1 MSHSLKTTDRQSVTN
16 VSTTVPFAQRE
27 LSGDRVHVMYIID
40 SLFHQGGGEEALM
53 RIVQKLPRDK
63 FRISVVTFDINPNAA
78 RTVLT
83 SGAAL
88 HVFPMRRA
96 YDWNGLKTAVKLLRL
111 IRAGH
116 VDIVHTFFETS
127 NTWGG
132 LIAKLSGRSLL
143 VSGRRDMGILR
154 LKKHHIAYKLI
165 NRISDGFVAVSESV
179 RNYCIETEGLDPSKV
194 FTVYNGVDLAR
205 IDSTNGE
212 AALRARLV
220 LPGGCPVVAT
230 VANIRKIKGLDTLLQ
245 AAAIVRHEFP
255 RVRFLVAGGCLEPRH
270 FAELQNQVR
279 EFGLT
284 DNVTFLGQFEHV
296 FSLLKLSNVFC
307 LLSRSEG
314 FSNALLEAM
323 ASGLP
328 CVVTRIGGN
337 PEAIKD
343 GQNGFLV
350 SAQDPGAAA
359 QRIALLLR
367 NAERARR
374 MGLSGRATVEEKFT
388 SQKMVAQ
395 MALLYENLLDSRES
409 RA

>member
-1 MSHSLKTTDRQSVTN
+1 MYVIDRLYN
-16 VSTTVPFAQRE
+16 
-27 LSGDRVHVMYIID
+27 H
-40 SLFHQGGGEEALM
+40 GGGEEALL

-63 FRISVVTFDINPNAA
+63 FRISVVTFDANPAA
-78 RTVLT
+78 AQTVRT
-83 SGAAL
+83 SGADL

-96 YDWNGLKTAVKLLRL
+96 YDWNGLKTALKLRRL

-143 VSGRRDMGILR
+143 ISGRRDMGILR

-179 RNYCIETEGLDPSKV
+179 RNYSINTEGLDPSRV
-194 FTVYNGVDLAR
+194 FTVHNGVDLAR

-212 AALRARLV
+212 AALRARLA
-220 LPGGCPVVAT
+220 LPEGCSVVAT

-245 AAAIVRHEFP
+245 AAAIVRREFP
-255 RVRFLVAGGCLEPRH
+255 CVRFLVAGGCLEQRH

-279 EFGLT
+279 TFGLD
-284 DNVTFLGQFEHV
+284 DNVRFLGRFEEV

-328 CVVTRIGGN
+328 CVATRVGGN
-337 PEAIKD
+337 PEAIED

-350 SAQDPGAAA
+350 PAEDPNTAA
-359 QRIALLLR
+359 QRIAQLLR
-367 NAERARR
+367 NPEQARR
-374 MGLSGRATVEEKFT
+374 VGRAARQTVEESFT
-388 SQKMVAQ
+388 VDKMSSQLARLYQ
-395 MALLYENLLDSRES
+395 CLLSNGQVSPDLGNDVLGSSRHAS
-409 RA
+409 QLR